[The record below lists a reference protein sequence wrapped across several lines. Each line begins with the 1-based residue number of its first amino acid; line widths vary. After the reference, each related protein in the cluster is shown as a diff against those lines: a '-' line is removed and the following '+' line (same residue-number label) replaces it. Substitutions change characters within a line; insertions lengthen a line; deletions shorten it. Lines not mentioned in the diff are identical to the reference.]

1 MKQSPLYNYLSKTC
15 EEFPFMKIAD
25 QSDYPELQ
33 DLIEAE
39 GMKVNGIGEIFYSR
53 KPDIEASFSEC
64 NHSPVIITDTSR
76 SIFCAASEISILEN
90 GVLKTV
96 YYTSDLRMKKNI
108 DRKVKAKFRLFY
120 QSFLEKLDRECFTA
134 ILKSNKD
141 AIHSLCSKR
150 SNLNYNEYF
159 DYSSETIIINPLVKL
174 IKNQE
179 QYKLV
184 SKEELPKNQINEF
197 LQEYKKDSIFTHSI
211 SEDEQGFVLLS
222 KNKILGFISL
232 KKPEHRRIFLCPR
245 NSFIKRMF
253 YFSKLFLGVDYTKKI
268 PWVYTTQLIISSD
281 YQKDKIIKVILKQ
294 LYNKGILKSG
304 DVFLFCHNSKD
315 LKENISKCLPQITID
330 ATMYHIS
337 KVQIPKANA
346 PVILSALTL

>member
-1 MKQSPLYNYLSKTC
+1 MMQSPLYNFLSKTC
-15 EEFPFMKIAD
+15 EEFPFMKVAD

-33 DLIEAE
+33 ELIEAE

-64 NHSPVIITDTSR
+64 NHKPVIITDTSR
-76 SIFCAASEISILEN
+76 SIFCAASEINIIEN
-90 GVLKTV
+90 GELKTV

-120 QSFLEKLDRECFTA
+120 QSFLEKLDKECFTA

-159 DYSSETIIINPLVKL
+159 DYSSETITINPLLKFIRL
-174 IKNQE
+174 
-179 QYKLV
+179 QYELV
-184 SKEELPKNQINEF
+184 PKEEIPKAQLEKF
-197 LQEYKKDSIFTHSI
+197 LREYKKSSIFTHSI
-211 SEDEQGFVLLS
+211 DEQEQAYAMLDGKKV
-222 KNKILGFISL
+222 IGFISL
-232 KKPEHRRIFLCPR
+232 KKPEHRKIFLYPQ

-253 YFSKLFLGVDYTKKI
+253 YFSKLFFGVDYTKKI
-268 PWVYTTQLIISSD
+268 PWVYTTQLIVSSH
-281 YQKDKIIKVILKQ
+281 YQKSHLIKVLLKQ
-294 LYNKGILKSG
+294 LYSKRILKNG
-304 DVFLFCHNSKD
+304 DVFIFCHNDKALKKHLSK
-315 LKENISKCLPQITID
+315 LLPQITID
-330 ATMYHIS
+330 ATMYNIS
-337 KVQIPKANA
+337 QKQIPKVDA